1 MSTLSEAVESD
12 DADAIRHA
20 IVTFNLN
27 GYDLGEW
34 LAMASYLGSL
44 DAMKALLEYD
54 ADVHWKND
62 DGETAFSFACAY
74 DQFDAAR
81 LLHQR
86 GADINSVDSSGGT
99 PLDWAVCHARPEFRA
114 WLKDIGGTRNSD
126 HEEWP
131 WPPKTDGCAT
141 RDTDVERG

>member
-1 MSTLSEAVESD
+1 MAFPDDLVSTLSEAVQAN
-12 DADAIRHA
+12 DADAIRDRILKFKLTGH
-20 IVTFNLN
+20 
-27 GYDLGEW
+27 DLGEC
-34 LAMASYLGSL
+34 LIMASYLGNIG
-44 DAMKALLEYD
+44 AMKVLLEYD
-54 ADVHWKND
+54 ADVHWKNE

-81 LLHQR
+81 LLHQH

-114 WLKDIGGTRNSD
+114 WLKDIGGRRNSD

-131 WPPKTDGCAT
+131 WPPKTDGCGT
-141 RDTDVERG
+141 

>member
-1 MSTLSEAVESD
+1 MTRPDDVISAISAAVD
-12 DADAIRHA
+12 ANDADAIRRV
-20 IVTFNLN
+20 IITFKLN
-27 GYDLGEW
+27 GSDLGEW
-34 LAMASYLGSL
+34 LTMASHLGSL
-44 DAMKALLEYD
+44 DAMEALFEYD

-81 LLHQR
+81 LLHQH

-131 WPPKTDGCAT
+131 WPPNSGDCGT
-141 RDTDVERG
+141 